1 VRYTR
6 ALQRPVVE
14 DEDAKVAKLVSGS
27 RREDHQHSTA
37 RHRRCDQLPKGACI
51 EFAVEVDWPELR
63 LTEDQIIT
71 NACARAAGQP
81 EPYPDHSIFS
91 VRIPYAHPVMVS
103 SSHESVT
110 QAEVLC
116 ERLLRRSEWQC
127 HQSRHHRRLQ
137 RAHRLRARVRLL
149 KHVEVQQALQ
159 RQLTKVGLTE
169 DQAIEELGELATRH
183 VDKVSAADKIRAL
196 ELFLKVKGSFAP
208 EKPQVTEK
216 HYYFGSLE
224 ALLALRRDST
234 PTASSQVMAQPA
246 LVLPALPEAIPG
258 EIVG

>member
-1 VRYTR
+1 MSLSLKQKSFVNAYLGEANGNATKAAIIAGYSERTAY
-6 ALQRPVVE
+6 AQ
-14 DEDAKVAKLVSGS
+14 GS
-27 RREDHQHSTA
+27 
-37 RHRRCDQLPKGACI
+37 
-51 EFAVEVDWPELR
+51 
-63 LTEDQIIT
+63 
-71 NACARAAGQP
+71 
-81 EPYPDHSIFS
+81 
-91 VRIPYAHPVMVS
+91 
-103 SSHESVT
+103 
-110 QAEVLC
+110 
-116 ERLLRRSEWQC
+116 
-127 HQSRHHRRLQ
+127 
-137 RAHRLRARVRLL
+137 RLL